1 MGITITKLKMWKN
14 PGYTKGC
21 INVPPSGS
29 KKLPTP
35 DYTLTAGQ
43 TLRPRKNS
51 TISAIELPLSF
62 CQVFEMSYLYME
74 FHDTANN
81 EVKLF
86 GWIDSIEQTASS
98 DEAVL
103 IRWDV
108 DWWRSYSR
116 SVSYGIGKITRCEEK
131 SYRRP
136 PTIQPRYNIFSK
148 FAEITDSFN
157 TIWGIMVYSYSQS
170 GGGTI
175 TTWVKTAV
183 FPVGAKAVGISVEN
197 VYNTP
202 SLEDC
207 YNGRLDERLGIA
219 PESISGIWFSPICP
233 CDGVVLRT
241 GQSGDYYDFAAVSVG
256 QSTVKDGYGVPWV
269 NIESIA
275 RHEVFITDTG
285 SVITDYDLRT
295 FGVCDFQGALAGSFP
310 WHSGVNSDYD
320 LDSVTPGYIFAR
332 VESGTTSA
340 FLIVYQKVT
349 RFASAQD
356 HKLAGSTGCMIKIPL
371 PTAPVNTNA
380 MSTYVYSGQRQVD
393 IETAK
398 VNQDQKFVNNL
409 LGVGSGAL
417 SGSIGGAMTGKGVS
431 GAVIGSAIGTGVALG
446 SAFISNWAES
456 EFRDR
461 LQGINDKAHANQTS
475 QMLIPGDGL
484 LWYKMFPHPYVVKIE
499 ADPVTANE
507 YSRMISANGYETE
520 MFDSPATLISQG
532 GAIQVTDLNLTGN
545 IPPQAKAF
553 IKAMFEKGVKLIEMN
568 PSGVVP

>member
-1 MGITITKLKMWKN
+1 MIMGITITKLKMWKN

-21 INVPPSGS
+21 VNVPPSGS

-81 EVKLF
+81 QVKIF

-108 DWWRSYSR
+108 DWWRTYSG

-136 PTIQPRYNIFSK
+136 PTIQPRYNVFSK
-148 FAEITDSFN
+148 FAEITDTFN
-157 TIWGIMVYSYSQS
+157 TIWCIMVYSQSQS
-170 GGGTI
+170 SV
-175 TTWVKTAV
+175 TWVKTAV
-183 FPVGAKAVGISVEN
+183 FPVGSRATGHILEN
-197 VYNTP
+197 IYTTP
-202 SLEDC
+202 SLQDC
-207 YNGRLDERLGIA
+207 YNGRLDERLGLD
-219 PESISGIWFSPICP
+219 PQQISGIWFSPICP
-233 CDGVVLRT
+233 CDQVVKRTDSGGV
-241 GQSGDYYDFAAVSVG
+241 DYYDFTAITVG
-256 QSTVKDGYGVPWV
+256 QSTINSGYGVPWV
-269 NIESIA
+269 DVESIA
-275 RHEVFITDTG
+275 RHEVFIQGTG
-285 SVITDYDLRT
+285 DVITDYDLRT
-295 FGVCDFQGALAGSFP
+295 FGVCDFQGALAGTFP
-310 WHSGVNSDYD
+310 WHSGTNNDHD
-320 LDSVTPGYIFAR
+320 LDVITPGFIFAR
-332 VESGTTSA
+332 IESGTTSA
-340 FLIVYQKVT
+340 FLVVYQKGT
-349 RFASAQD
+349 RFTSAQD
-356 HKLAGSTGCMIKIPL
+356 SKLAGSSGCMIKIPL

-380 MSTYVYSGQRQVD
+380 MSTYVYSGQRQAD

-431 GAVIGSAIGTGVALG
+431 GAVVGSAIGTGVALG

-461 LQGINDKAHANQTS
+461 LQGINDKAHANQSS
-475 QMLIPGDGL
+475 QMLLPGDGL
-484 LWYKMFPHPYVVKIE
+484 LWFKMFPHPYVVKIE
-499 ADPVTANE
+499 ADPTTSLE

-520 MFDSPATLISQG
+520 MFDSPSTLISQG

-545 IPPQAKAF
+545 IPPQAKSF
-553 IKAMFEKGVKLIEMN
+553 IKAMFEKGVKLVEMN